1 MSAMQQMPRPFWYIA
16 APASRLGSG
25 PLACRVLDRDLV
37 LFRAGNGAPGAL
49 VDRCCHRGVKLSLG
63 MIQNGILACGY
74 HGWRY
79 DRAGHC
85 VHIPSLPEGTAPP
98 HDAGVPAF
106 PCIEQDSYVWVWMGE
121 GEPEPTAPP
130 RVPAF
135 ERFVWQQGTI
145 PMACA
150 AMLGIENNLDW
161 CHPSFAHPW
170 THGQFFKTQLFGF
183 TEQTY
188 ETRLTDTGMIL
199 FGPATAGEDDP
210 ISSQCWFKA
219 TFALPDR
226 VMIEFPGDRGMTIM
240 LHFVPTGPS
249 TCRQEW
255 LLALVPLAEPH
266 DGIRA
271 RWTDEEPKI
280 LAQDR
285 ALLESAQS
293 NYDRE
298 GDGFE
303 RSVAADTSTMLVR
316 RIATLAAAG
325 RWHSERATL
334 PRRRV
339 VRVRT

>member
-1 MSAMQQMPRPFWYIA
+1 MTQMPRPFWYIA

-37 LFRAGNGAPGAL
+37 LFRAANGAPGAL
-49 VDRCCHRGVKLSLG
+49 IDRCCHRGVKLSLG
-63 MIQNGILACGY
+63 VVQSGSLACGY

-79 DRAGHC
+79 DGAGHC
-85 VHIPSLPEGTAPP
+85 VHIPSLPAGSAPP
-98 HDAGVPAF
+98 QDAGVPAF

-121 GEPEPTAPP
+121 REPEPTAPP
-130 RVPAF
+130 RVPGF

-161 CHPSFAHPW
+161 CHPTFAHPW
-170 THGQFFKTQLFGF
+170 AHGQFFKTQLVGF
-183 TEQTY
+183 TEQAY

-210 ISSQCWFKA
+210 VPSQCWFKA

-226 VMIEFPGDRGMTIM
+226 VMIEFPGERGMTIV
-240 LHFVPTGPS
+240 LHFVPTGPN

-255 LLALVPLAEPH
+255 LVSLVPMAEPR

-271 RWTDEEPKI
+271 RWSDEEPKI

-285 ALLESAQS
+285 ALMESAQL

-298 GDGFE
+298 GSGFE
-303 RSVAADTSTMLVR
+303 RSVAADAATMLAR
-316 RIATLAAAG
+316 RIVSLAAEG
-325 RWHSERATL
+325 RWRSERATL
-334 PRRRV
+334 PGRRV
-339 VRVRT
+339 VTVLA

>member
-1 MSAMQQMPRPFWYIA
+1 MHEMPRPFWYIA
-16 APASRLGSG
+16 APALRLGSG
-25 PLACRVLDRDLV
+25 PLACRVFDRDLV
-37 LFRAGNGAPGAL
+37 LFRDGDGVPRAL
-49 VDRCCHRGVKLSLG
+49 IDRCCHRGVKLSLG
-63 MIQNGILACGY
+63 VVESGILVCGY

-79 DRAGHC
+79 DGAGQC
-85 VHIPSLPEGTAPP
+85 VHIPSLPAGAAAPQE
-98 HDAGVPAF
+98 ACLPAF

-121 GEPEPTAPP
+121 GEPEPPAPP
-130 RVPAF
+130 RVPCF

-161 CHPSFAHPW
+161 CHPAFAHPW
-170 THGQFFKTQLFGF
+170 THGQFFKTQLVGF
-183 TEQTY
+183 TEQAY

-199 FGPATAGEDDP
+199 FGPATAAEDDP
-210 ISSQCWFKA
+210 IPSQCWFSA

-226 VMIEFPGDRGMTIM
+226 VIIEFPGERGMTIV
-240 LHFVPTGPS
+240 LHFVPTGPN

-255 LLALVPLAEPH
+255 LVSLVPSAEPR

-271 RWTDEEPKI
+271 RWSDEEPKI

-285 ALLESAQS
+285 ALMESAQLT
-293 NYDRE
+293 YDRE

-303 RSVAADTSTMLVR
+303 CNVAADTSTMLAR
-316 RIATLAAAG
+316 RIIGVAAAG
-325 RWHSERATL
+325 RWHRDRANL

-339 VRVRT
+339 VRVRA